1 MMKVIRVRDVARDI
15 FEIYIPILSFC
26 ILFISFVYSILAR
39 YVFNAPPAWATE
51 VQVATYIWTVMLS
64 AAYVRRL
71 DKHVKFD
78 ILYDVLSDKW
88 KCYFR
93 IFRNLLMG
101 ICYIFLFVASIS
113 YIDRY
118 RTLSPYFRFPV
129 KIYFCPIIYL
139 SFSVMLYS
147 FADVVR
153 DIRSV
158 LEQRRKGGEE

>member
-1 MMKVIRVRDVARDI
+1 MKVIQLRNVARDI
-15 FEIYIPILSFC
+15 FEIYMPILAFC
-26 ILFISFVYSILAR
+26 ILFISFVYSIFAR

-51 VQVATYIWTVMLS
+51 IQVGTYIWTVMLS
-64 AAYVRRL
+64 AAYVRRI

-78 ILYDVLSDKW
+78 ILYDHLSEKW

-101 ICYIFLFVASIS
+101 ITYVFLFIASIS
-113 YIDRY
+113 YISRY
-118 RTLSPYFRFPV
+118 RTLSPYFRIPV

-147 FADVVR
+147 IFDAVK
-153 DIRSV
+153 DIRTV
-158 LEQRRKGGEE
+158 IAQRKQGGEK